1 MELLQLRYF
10 LEVARTQHITRSAER
25 LHIAQPSLSQS
36 IKRLEAELGVQL
48 FATRGRNIVL
58 TEYGRFLQ

>member
-25 LHIAQPSLSQS
+25 LRYSGILAASRASRLSLGSYPS
-36 IKRLEAELGVQL
+36 APPV
-48 FATRGRNIVL
+48 
-58 TEYGRFLQ
+58 RFCNRA